1 MGDAIVWI
9 MESHQSSNYDNIN
22 YGVFVINSIMA
33 VIYVNVHFVITYL
46 VYLFMCWIIRY
57 LK

>member
-1 MGDAIVWI
+1 MWI

-46 VYLFMCWIIRY
+46 VYIFMCWIIRY